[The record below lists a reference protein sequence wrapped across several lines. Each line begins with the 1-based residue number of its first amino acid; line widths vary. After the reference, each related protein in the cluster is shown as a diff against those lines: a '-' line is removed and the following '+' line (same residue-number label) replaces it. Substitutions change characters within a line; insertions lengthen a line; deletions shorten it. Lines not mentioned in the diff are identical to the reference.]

1 MTSSAPPQTCGKYLY
16 REMLAL
22 GAGDFAAVLYW
33 TTFMRFLPIF
43 YTDVFGLTAAIAGSI
58 LLWSRLGDGV
68 TDVIIGVWADR
79 TESRW
84 GKFRPFIIFGC
95 VPFAVAGVLTFTT
108 PDLGDPG
115 KIIWAA
121 VTYNLLM
128 ILYTTFNIPQTS
140 LLGVLTND
148 PRERARLSSAKFFF
162 AFSAGFVISVTLL
175 PAVDLL
181 GGTDNPQ
188 LGWQLAYTLIGV
200 IAVVLLLLN
209 AFGVT
214 ERIKPTPDPEA
225 SLRKDLG
232 FLVRNRAWLVVLGT
246 TLLWILFIALRSSV
260 SSHYFKYYIF
270 DGDLVKTIPFL
281 GFEFNF
287 TSLTSAFFGVGQA
300 TAVVTVLVMMVFA
313 DRFAKKPLFIVLL
326 GIQIAATAAY
336 YVLEPGQLGAIFLLE
351 ILGNVGGAAA
361 PVLLWAM
368 YAEAADYGEWKFGR
382 RTTALVFSAS
392 TMSQKFGWGIAAW
405 LGLQT
410 LAWAGFVANETPN
423 DDVRQSLVALMSIV
437 PSIFGILAIVV
448 FLFYPLNEARMLQI
462 NAEIAARKNPA

>member
-1 MTSSAPPQTCGKYLY
+1 MPPERPTTTCGKHLF

-58 LLWSRLGDGV
+58 LLWSRLGDGL
-68 TDVIIGVWADR
+68 TDVFIGVWADR
-79 TESRW
+79 TETRW

-95 VPFAVAGVLTFTT
+95 IPFAVVGVLTFTT
-108 PDLGDPG
+108 PDLGETG

-128 ILYTTFNIPQTS
+128 ILYTTFNIPATS

-148 PRERARLSSAKFFF
+148 PKERARLSSAKFFF
-162 AFSAGFVISVTLL
+162 AFSAGFVISIGLL
-175 PAVDLL
+175 PLVDLL
-181 GGTDNPQ
+181 GGAENPQ
-188 LGWQLAYTLIGV
+188 RGWQLAYTIVGIV
-200 IAVVLLLLN
+200 AVVLLMLN

-214 ERIKPTPDPEA
+214 ERVKPTPDPEA
-225 SLRKDLG
+225 SLWKDLG
-232 FLVRNRAWLVVLGT
+232 FLLRNKAWFVVLGT

-270 DGDLVKTIPFL
+270 DGDVEKTLTFL
-281 GFEFNF
+281 GLQFNF
-287 TSLTSAFFGVGQA
+287 TSLTSSFFGVGQA
-300 TAVVTVLVMMVFA
+300 TSVLTVLVMMGFA
-313 DRFAKKPLFIVLL
+313 DRFPKKPLFISLL
-326 GIQIAATAAY
+326 SIQILATASY

-382 RTTALVFSAS
+382 RTTGLVFSAS

-423 DDVRQSLVALMSIV
+423 EDVRQSLVELMSLV
-437 PSIFGILAIVV
+437 PCIFGVLAVVV
-448 FLFYPLNEARMLQI
+448 FLFYPLNENRMRQI
-462 NAEIAARKNPA
+462 NAEIAERKAVA